1 EGDSSPPKEQGP
13 PPPPPQAV
21 DHSPHTASYGNPA
34 AAASAAPSRRPTS
47 SQVSKVDLPELADKF
62 SLQHHLS
69 ICEALMAEAELGAY
83 EDGNFRPYPHLRFSV
98 VNKILTSLKPV
109 ADISSLASSTAEQQ
123 SYDWPAVRQVLL
135 ATFAKRESLLMQLR
149 EVVGGLKFS
158 NINKFC
164 ADARKIH
171 AMVIRLF
178 GADNKYEIRGF
189 IESLVARLPSSR
201 ASALISEVHR
211 VARLQAY
218 TSDWSLAVPFDGTET
233 SLLGILNRLER
244 QEVAARTLTARGI
257 SASAELAVA
266 APASQPAKT
275 EAPGSTATAE
285 ARGGTVRECPEYGR
299 KLLTVPVGPEQDC
312 KLLPT
317 ERTEG
322 KALYDLRSLPVDS
335 SGSAAPKALWLHC
348 LLEAAD
354 GSRISVPALVDTG
367 AGLNFLVAP
376 HGYARLRHVERGS
389 CSLPIRLADGSVR
402 TVDRWITL
410 SLSVHLKDGLTTPK
424 AQHCFYILHGPELS
438 SRGDMPLLIAGRR
451 LLSDLKV
458 SVMANPSR

>member
-1 EGDSSPPKEQGP
+1 
-13 PPPPPQAV
+13 
-21 DHSPHTASYGNPA
+21 
-34 AAASAAPSRRPTS
+34 
-47 SQVSKVDLPELADKF
+47 
-62 SLQHHLS
+62 
-69 ICEALMAEAELGAY
+69 
-83 EDGNFRPYPHLRFSV
+83 
-98 VNKILTSLKPV
+98 
-109 ADISSLASSTAEQQ
+109 
-123 SYDWPAVRQVLL
+123 
-135 ATFAKRESLLMQLR
+135 
-149 EVVGGLKFS
+149 
-158 NINKFC
+158 
-164 ADARKIH
+164 
-171 AMVIRLF
+171 
-178 GADNKYEIRGF
+178 
-189 IESLVARLPSSR
+189 
-201 ASALISEVHR
+201 
-211 VARLQAY
+211 
-218 TSDWSLAVPFDGTET
+218 
-233 SLLGILNRLER
+233 
-244 QEVAARTLTARGI
+244 
-257 SASAELAVA
+257 
-266 APASQPAKT
+266 
-275 EAPGSTATAE
+275 
-285 ARGGTVRECPEYGR
+285 PEYGR

-458 SVMANPSR
+458 SVMANPSRVLLDGREIALYPAPSAKSTKSHCLALVAHREHRGDAGIQESERRVLEPVEATSDDIVDIPFGEAPAVCTRLLDDLVARLWQPMRSCPGWEARLRALQVHELRDNPAQSHVFELRCMTVTAGHCPVLPASSRRVATGAYARLSPAEKAKFDQLVLGYEKRKWWVRCDETQLTDLAREEYVLDPSIVFMVPPGPRRKARLVVDLRRAN